1 MKGGFKNGVGTFYGD
16 DMLNG
21 KKVLA
26 RFLWTDITPT
36 SGHWE
41 QAYSPDGGKTWE
53 TNWVQ
58 DIRRLP

>member
-1 MKGGFKNGVGTFYGD
+1 VLSTEERVGTFYGD

-26 RFLWTDITPT
+26 RFLWSDINPT
-36 SGHWE
+36 SCHWE
-41 QAYSPDGGKTWE
+41 QAYSPDGGKIWE

-58 DIRRLP
+58 DIRRVK